1 MKKILSLLLAMATTL
16 SLAACGGSPAQDP
29 PSGKDPADDTQ
40 QTEETSGIDAGALY
54 AIGGGST
61 GGTFN
66 AMGNLFVQFFN
77 DSERFGQF
85 SSTATTGGV
94 QNVIFMENGT
104 TDFGI
109 IGQSVFVQAVD
120 GTDSFAET
128 GPDDNLVI
136 IAPLYSAIF
145 QQFVSKDIHSEAD
158 LKGKKLIVGGPG
170 SGDLA
175 ISEALY
181 AAMGMTFEDFEPLY
195 LGSTEGAETMKDGH
209 ADGAI
214 ALTQLPF
221 STFVE
226 LTNADKAYLIPLEQD
241 TIDAMCD
248 PGDHSYPSYYPAV
261 IPADT
266 YKNQTEELPTFATGT
281 YLCCRADLGE
291 ELIYE
296 MTKYMWENI
305 ERLNTLHAAVAESDH
320 RRGEGHRGHA
330 HPSRCP
336 EVLSGAGRPVRGCG
350 CRPRRIRRTGTLHN
364 GRRISYE
371 AVFKETGGS

>member
-54 AIGGGST
+54 AIVGGST

-145 QQFVSKDIHSEAD
+145 QQFVSKDIYSEAD

-305 ERLNTLHAAVAESDH
+305 ERLNTLHAAVADLTIDAVKDI
-320 RRGEGHRGHA
+320 EGMPI
-330 HPSRCP
+330 HPGALKYYQ
-336 EVLSGAGRPVRGCG
+336 EQGVL
-350 CRPRRIRRTGTLHN
+350 
-364 GRRISYE
+364 
-371 AVFKETGGS
+371 

>member
-136 IAPLYSAIF
+136 IAPLYGAIF

-305 ERLNTLHAAVAESDH
+305 ERLNTLHAAVADLTIDAVKDIE
-320 RRGEGHRGHA
+320 A
-330 HPSRCP
+330 CPSI
-336 EVLSGAGRPVRGCG
+336 PV
-350 CRPRRIRRTGTLHN
+350 P
-364 GRRISYE
+364 
-371 AVFKETGGS
+371 